1 MIFMLA
7 LSCMYNYPQISS
19 QDYCL
24 SYTGKKVWLFFY
36 LVKLVRNLVF
46 VELDLTEK
54 MTKIYVIGN
63 EGYMRLVEKLKEFE
77 NQYMFIRW
85 ATGGE
90 YGKLVYAGDDFI
102 EFDVINVDTMEYS
115 ETVLIHSPLILEVCI
130 GGSDVAR
137 ILAEMSSKIS
147 ME

>member
-1 MIFMLA
+1 MHVQLSPNLLPRLLFKLYSKRYGFSFIYRNIFGVNSA
-7 LSCMYNYPQISS
+7 LKEV
-19 QDYCL
+19 DL
-24 SYTGKKVWLFFY
+24 S
-36 LVKLVRNLVF
+36 
-46 VELDLTEK
+46 EK

-63 EGYMRLVEKLKEFE
+63 EDYMRLVEKLKEFE